1 MSRTSHPKIVGRNP
15 PQETPMFFRALCKTL
30 TGAYAQKEAPA
41 RRRGA
46 AAGSAA
52 YASAKRLD
60 KLGEP
65 GPEDP

>member
-1 MSRTSHPKIVGRNP
+1 
-15 PQETPMFFRALCKTL
+15 MFFRALCKTL

-46 AAGSAA
+46 EAGSAA